1 MKHADLW
8 LDPMTKEYS
17 MLKEHGVFE
26 VIPRP
31 LNKNVVGSK

>member
-17 MLKEHGVFE
+17 MLKEHGFFE